1 MSIINCPICG
11 VSFRANKQQK
21 TCSMECRTKQTLARQ
36 LQRLEEFNKTDEQF
50 CRFCNSMKKKIE
62 FHKGKDTWNGL
73 KYKCKQCS
81 KTQHTQWRDKFPR
94 KHKDALLRRFRGT
107 TIDEFEKLFESQG
120 KKCGICESYD
130 PSSKMGWLLDHCHK
144 STKNRGIL
152 CLYCN
157 SGIGYFRDNIEI
169 MQKAIEY
176 IRKYQ

>member
-62 FHKGKDTWNGL
+62 FH
-73 KYKCKQCS
+73 S
-81 KTQHTQWRDKFPR
+81 
-94 KHKDALLRRFRGT
+94 
-107 TIDEFEKLFESQG
+107 
-120 KKCGICESYD
+120 GICESYD